1 MPSENTAHGDDA
13 IALIATSARNAI
25 ASTSHHASV
34 VSMPNAKVSETT
46 KMNGTGSSIMMTFV
60 MATWMFTTSLIVRVT
75 IEAVPN
81 RRKSKTDRSSD
92 LT

>member
-1 MPSENTAHGDDA
+1 MNTAMTQTHT
-13 IALIATSARNAI
+13 IAP
-25 ASTSHHASV
+25 TSHHASV

-46 KMNGTGSSIMMTFV
+46 KMNGTGSSIMMTFM

>member
-1 MPSENTAHGDDA
+1 MNTAMTQTHT
-13 IALIATSARNAI
+13 IAP
-25 ASTSHHASV
+25 TSHHASV

-60 MATWMFTTSLIVRVT
+60 MTTWMFTTSLIVRVT

>member
-1 MPSENTAHGDDA
+1 MNTAMTQTHT
-13 IALIATSARNAI
+13 IAP
-25 ASTSHHASV
+25 TSHHASV

-46 KMNGTGSSIMMTFV
+46 KMNGTGSSSIMMTFV

>member
-1 MPSENTAHGDDA
+1 MNTAMTQTHT
-13 IALIATSARNAI
+13 IAP
-25 ASTSHHASV
+25 TSHHASV
-34 VSMPNAKVSETT
+34 VSVPNAKVSETT

>member
-1 MPSENTAHGDDA
+1 MNTAMTQTHT
-13 IALIATSARNAI
+13 IAP
-25 ASTSHHASV
+25 TSHHASV

-81 RRKSKTDRSSD
+81 RRKSKMDRSSD